1 MIIFMVTALFASSAW
16 SNDSFCKPLA
26 TLAKMCAEQRDL
38 GVSRDALLR
47 QLIIE
52 GKLQA
57 KDPSSEIAF
66 NTAVW
71 VYEENISAKSAYKKM
86 YEKCNKSL
94 AKQR

>member
-1 MIIFMVTALFASSAW
+1 MVTALFASSAW

-38 GVSRDALLR
+38 GVSRDVLLR
-47 QLIIE
+47 RLIIE

-71 VYEENISAKSAYKKM
+71 VYEENIPAKSAYKKM
-86 YEKCNKSL
+86 YEKCNKAV
-94 AKQR
+94 AKNK